1 MKNYSKPVLS
11 LVGRARKISEGNY
24 EINASDFYYDE
35 INELS
40 MAFDSMS
47 LSIKAYIDELIQ
59 KNTEIKT
66 IFNSIGGLLMIV
78 DSEYRI
84 LLLNEKGL
92 QLIGKSLTEVVG
104 KKCYDVI
111 AEQSCICPECKLR
124 KVMVEGREDI
134 SIVPIKDKIFEISY
148 YPINGKEKIQEKL

>member
-1 MKNYSKPVLS
+1 MQV
-11 LVGRARKISEGNY
+11 IS
-24 EINASDFYYDE
+24 IMIE

-92 QLIGKSLTEVVG
+92 QLIGKKPDRG
-104 KKCYDVI
+104 C
-111 AEQSCICPECKLR
+111 
-124 KVMVEGREDI
+124 G
-134 SIVPIKDKIFEISY
+134 
-148 YPINGKEKIQEKL
+148 EKML